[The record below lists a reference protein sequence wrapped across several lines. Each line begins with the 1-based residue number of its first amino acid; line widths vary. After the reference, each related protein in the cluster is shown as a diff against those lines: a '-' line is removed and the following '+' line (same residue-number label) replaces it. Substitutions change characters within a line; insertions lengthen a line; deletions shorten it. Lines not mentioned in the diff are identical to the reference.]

1 MRLALSDALGSARL
15 PTLTPDGALTSTH
28 RNRTDH
34 PKVFPGFLPES
45 RTRRLARLRRLE
57 PKAALCG
64 VSESRS
70 GESPAKTLFFPNRD
84 QKNNR
89 MGGCKRV
96 FATTVFKRIRNVQ
109 FWWPL
114 RSRPTSRECGSTPLG
129 SCSSSC
135 PCSAVSGRGH
145 TTFSMRA
152 AKVIQSDH
160 NAPSVKC

>member
-57 PKAALCG
+57 PKVALGG

-70 GESPAKTLFFPNRD
+70 GESPAKTLFFANRD
-84 QKNNR
+84 HRFTEWEDVREFSRQPCLSAYGTCNS
-89 MGGCKRV
+89 GGHCAPVRLPESAGAHLSGAV
-96 FATTVFKRIRNVQ
+96 APVARALQCLAEDIR
-109 FWWPL
+109 
-114 RSRPTSRECGSTPLG
+114 
-129 SCSSSC
+129 
-135 PCSAVSGRGH
+135 
-145 TTFSMRA
+145 
-152 AKVIQSDH
+152 
-160 NAPSVKC
+160 PSL